1 MTLTRATLPGL
12 AAICSLS
19 ILTGS
24 VLAAAS
30 QNEIAK
36 DKDRGYPHT
45 RNADTKQRHTH
56 CKVERIREGNTYR
69 EEVRCK
75 GGWSY

>member
-19 ILTGS
+19 IMTGS
-24 VLAAAS
+24 VLAAGS
-30 QNEIAK
+30 QNESAK
-36 DKDRGYPHT
+36 GQDQGS
-45 RNADTKQRHTH
+45 RNADTKQQYRHTH
-56 CKVERIREGNTYR
+56 PCKVERIREGNTYR